1 MIDSGIERL
10 KEIQRKQNDRQTAR
24 ARETLWNKL
33 FGIIRSIPGTGVD
46 THNMF
51 CSRLIVMKDINE
63 QRKAI
68 LDTYGAICL
77 QKVETLLQQ
86 IDSMIR

>member
-1 MIDSGIERL
+1 MIDSGIEKL
-10 KEIQRKQNDRQTAR
+10 QELQRKQNDRQTAR

-33 FGIIRSIPGTGVD
+33 FGIIRSVPGTGVD

-51 CSRLIVMKDINE
+51 CSRLIVMTDMEE

-68 LDTYGAICL
+68 LETYGAMCL
-77 QKVETLLQQ
+77 QKLDPILQQ
-86 IDSMIR
+86 INSMKS